1 MTDQPTTP
9 DRDEQRFAVRA
20 FGLWWLVT
28 VAWWAF
34 AFVPFG
40 LELPALQRAQQVCFG
55 TRPDGLPDA
64 WGWGLLLV
72 GPGSM
77 LGFLL
82 VVWGSALIAGLRA
95 AWRGGFGKAA
105 AAVAMLLLAGNL
117 ALIGRAVVATARIE
131 AATQAIAA
139 DELPPEYPRIDRPA
153 AELGLVDQ
161 AGAVRSIADEA
172 GHVRVV
178 TFAYAHC
185 ATICPAI
192 VHVTREAV
200 KSARTAGI
208 DAHLMIVTLDPWR
221 DTPSSLPGLAESWQ
235 LDGGAG
241 DAVMSSSDVEAVLAV
256 LRAWQVPYERDE
268 SNGEVAH
275 PALVYVVDGAGRLQY
290 ALNGPSETAVRQAI
304 ERSVAQ
310 PG

>member
-139 DELPPEYPRIDRPA
+139 DELPPSTHGSTGRRPSLAWSIKPARSARSPTRPA
-153 AELGLVDQ
+153 TSAWSPSPMRT
-161 AGAVRSIADEA
+161 AR
-172 GHVRVV
+172 R
-178 TFAYAHC
+178 
-185 ATICPAI
+185 
-192 VHVTREAV
+192 
-200 KSARTAGI
+200 SAR
-208 DAHLMIVTLDPWR
+208 R
-221 DTPSSLPGLAESWQ
+221 SS
-235 LDGGAG
+235 
-241 DAVMSSSDVEAVLAV
+241 
-256 LRAWQVPYERDE
+256 
-268 SNGEVAH
+268 
-275 PALVYVVDGAGRLQY
+275 
-290 ALNGPSETAVRQAI
+290 T
-304 ERSVAQ
+304 
-310 PG
+310 